1 MDEKIGKLLQEYENQ
16 FPDDNID
23 FILRFTDDVIFDILK
38 NRNQRKIT
46 IQYQNDQIGGG
57 ELSYI

>member
-1 MDEKIGKLLQEYENQ
+1 MEQEIGKMLQEYEKQ

>member
-1 MDEKIGKLLQEYENQ
+1 MDQEISKLLQEYENQ

>member
-1 MDEKIGKLLQEYENQ
+1 MDQEISKLLQEYENQ

-46 IQYQNDQIGGG
+46 IEYQKDQIGGG

>member
-1 MDEKIGKLLQEYENQ
+1 MEQEIGKMLQEYEKQ

-23 FILRFTDDVIFDILK
+23 FILRFTDDVIFDTLK
-38 NRNQRKIT
+38 NRNQRKII

-57 ELSYI
+57 ELIYL

>member
-1 MDEKIGKLLQEYENQ
+1 MEQEIGKMLQEYENQ

-38 NRNQRKIT
+38 NRNNRKII
-46 IQYQNDQIGGG
+46 IQYQNDEIGGG